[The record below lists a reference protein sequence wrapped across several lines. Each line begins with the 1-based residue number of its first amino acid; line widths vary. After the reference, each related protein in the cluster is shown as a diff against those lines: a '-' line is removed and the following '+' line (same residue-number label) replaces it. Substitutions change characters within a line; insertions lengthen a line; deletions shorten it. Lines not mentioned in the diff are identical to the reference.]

1 MIIFIMRRSL
11 MLARR
16 SRNSGSF
23 RRVRESKDV
32 RSAFTGEGFSKYYLL
47 ALTNEKFE
55 EMSGYELAEGE
66 YRIGDDTV
74 AGPIVGFAIAKAA
87 FAEELADSNLDY
99 LNIVE
104 TKDGI
109 RFGELAGSR
118 DDFYPVDIK
127 EIEDIVG

>member
-1 MIIFIMRRSL
+1 MIAGRSGKTT
-11 MLARR
+11 
-16 SRNSGSF
+16 SV
-23 RRVRESKDV
+23 RRVREGKDV

-55 EMSGYELAEGE
+55 DISGYELAEGE

-87 FAEELADSNLDY
+87 FAEELADMNLDY
-99 LNIVE
+99 LNAVE

>member
-1 MIIFIMRRSL
+1 MIAGRSGKTT
-11 MLARR
+11 
-16 SRNSGSF
+16 SV
-23 RRVRESKDV
+23 RRVREGKDV

-55 EMSGYELAEGE
+55 DISGYELAEGE

-74 AGPIVGFAIAKAA
+74 VGPIVGFAIAKAA
-87 FAEELADSNLDY
+87 FAEELADMNLDY
-99 LNIVE
+99 LNVVE

>member
-1 MIIFIMRRSL
+1 MI
-11 MLARR
+11 ARR
-16 SRNSGSF
+16 SGKTTSV
-23 RRVRESKDV
+23 RRVREGKDV

-55 EMSGYELAEGE
+55 DISGYELAEGE

-87 FAEELADSNLDY
+87 FAEELADMNLDY
-99 LNIVE
+99 LNAVE

-109 RFGELAGSR
+109 RFGELTGSR

-127 EIEDIVG
+127 EIEDILG

>member
-1 MIIFIMRRSL
+1 MATRCLRRPVS
-11 MLARR
+11 A
-16 SRNSGSF
+16 
-23 RRVRESKDV
+23 RRVRESVGVK
-32 RSAFTGEGFSKYYLL
+32 SAFVREGFSKYYLL
-47 ALTNEKFE
+47 ALTNEEFE
-55 EMSGYELAEGE
+55 NMSGYELAEGE

-74 AGPIVGFAIAKAA
+74 VGPIVGFAIAKAA
-87 FAEELADSNLDY
+87 FAEELADMNLDY
-99 LNIVE
+99 LNAVE

>member
-1 MIIFIMRRSL
+1 MIAGRSGKTT
-11 MLARR
+11 
-16 SRNSGSF
+16 SI
-23 RRVRESKDV
+23 RRVREGKDV

-55 EMSGYELAEGE
+55 DISGYELAEGE

-87 FAEELADSNLDY
+87 FAEELADMNLDY
-99 LNIVE
+99 LNAVE

>member
-1 MIIFIMRRSL
+1 MIAGRSGKTTS
-11 MLARR
+11 A
-16 SRNSGSF
+16 
-23 RRVRESKDV
+23 RRVREGKDV

-55 EMSGYELAEGE
+55 DISGYELAEGE

-87 FAEELADSNLDY
+87 FAEELADMNLDY
-99 LNIVE
+99 LNAVE

>member
-1 MIIFIMRRSL
+1 MIAGRSGKTT
-11 MLARR
+11 
-16 SRNSGSF
+16 SV
-23 RRVRESKDV
+23 RRVREGKDV
-32 RSAFTGEGFSKYYLL
+32 RSAFTEEGFSKYYLL

-55 EMSGYELAEGE
+55 DISGYELAEGE

-87 FAEELADSNLDY
+87 FAEELADMNLDY
-99 LNIVE
+99 LNAVE

>member
-1 MIIFIMRRSL
+1 MIAGRSGKTT
-11 MLARR
+11 
-16 SRNSGSF
+16 SV
-23 RRVRESKDV
+23 RRVREGKDV
-32 RSAFTGEGFSKYYLL
+32 RSAFTGGGFSKYYLL

-55 EMSGYELAEGE
+55 DISGYELAEGE

-87 FAEELADSNLDY
+87 FAEELADMNLDY
-99 LNIVE
+99 LNAVE